1 MRKERR
7 KDSETAGTSPGSRRL
22 AELERAMSHAESYE
36 EWLEIAVAHDRRSG
50 ADEWRDDDRCEWI
63 HASELRASISR
74 LRRMRKRGETWA
86 LVDAF
91 QDTLF
96 RHQGE
101 CAQPELYRVA
111 RAGTKRVIEEYLAEL
126 ETCFAYLLD
135 VDEPAVDD
143 AFRLTQVKRIGRVY
157 GRPALLLSGGAL
169 LGLFHFGVVKAL
181 FDQDL
186 LPRTI
191 SGSSMGAIIA
201 AWACVHTDQELRDLF
216 ADPSRINREALAPL
230 PVTRIWR
237 QAALLDQDKLRRF
250 LPTVLGDHTFSR
262 AMRTSRRILNIT
274 VSPLRKQQ
282 IPRLLNYLSAPEVLV
297 NSAVLASCAIPV
309 AFRPVQLMARRR
321 GRVEPWLAKE
331 RWIDGSVRSDLPFDA
346 LRQMLN
352 INHFI
357 TSQTNPHVLPL
368 LSMSPAGPG
377 LAAALV
383 RAGGSTYRHASAQ
396 ALDILRRH
404 APGDRLRSQFDK
416 AHGLYSQTYAGT
428 DMHVQLPIRP
438 RLYAKMLTNPSLEE
452 FRDYTRLGE
461 RATWPLIPM
470 IRDRTRLS
478 RMFGNAIGVL
488 MNRMKQPAGSRKKRA
503 GERRRSLR

>member
-1 MRKERR
+1 MGR
-7 KDSETAGTSPGSRRL
+7 
-22 AELERAMSHAESYE
+22 AESYA
-36 EWLEIAVAHDRRSG
+36 EWMEAAREHDRLSG
-50 ADEWRDDDRCEWI
+50 ADDWRQDDRCEWI
-63 HASELRASISR
+63 HAGELRASITR
-74 LRRMRKRGETWA
+74 LRRMRRRGETWT
-86 LVDAF
+86 LMNAF

-101 CAQPELYRVA
+101 CAQPDLYRVA
-111 RAGTKRVIEEYLAEL
+111 RAGTKRIIEEYLGEL
-126 ETCFAYLLD
+126 ETCFAYLLAL
-135 VDEPAVDD
+135 DEPGVDD
-143 AFRLTQVKRIGRVY
+143 AYRLAQVKRVGRVY
-157 GRPALLLSGGAL
+157 GRPALMLSGGAL

-181 FDQDL
+181 FEQDL

-191 SGSSMGAIIA
+191 SGSSMGSIIA
-201 AWACVHTDQELRDLF
+201 SWACVHTDDELRELF

-230 PVTRIWR
+230 SLAKIWN
-237 QAALLDQDKLRRF
+237 QSAVLDQDKLRRF
-250 LPTVLGDHTFSR
+250 LPTVLGNQTFSG
-262 AMRTSRRILNIT
+262 AMRHSRRILNIT

-309 AFRPVQLMARRR
+309 AFRPVQLTARRR
-321 GRVEPWLAKE
+321 GRVEPWMPNE

-377 LAAALV
+377 LASALI
-383 RAGGSTYRHASAQ
+383 RAGGSTYRHASTQ

-404 APGDRLRSQFDK
+404 APGERLRAQFDK
-416 AHGLYSQTYAGT
+416 AHGVYSQTYAGA
-428 DMHVQLPIRP
+428 DMHIQLPIRP
-438 RLYAKMLTNPSLEE
+438 GLYARMLTNPSLEE
-452 FRDYTRLGE
+452 FRDYTQLGE

-478 RMFGNAIGVL
+478 RMFGNAIGTL
-488 MNRMKQPAGSRKKRA
+488 MSRMQQSSVGKPAKQSGRPHRGSRDVPT
-503 GERRRSLR
+503 RRRAR

>member
-1 MRKERR
+1 MVSREAPPGRR
-7 KDSETAGTSPGSRRL
+7 SSTRSRNL
-22 AELERAMSHAESYE
+22 AELDRAMGRAESYD
-36 EWLEIAVAHDRRSG
+36 EWLELAREHDRRSG
-50 ADEWRDDDRCEWI
+50 ADEWRNDDQCEWI
-63 HASELRASISR
+63 HAGELRASIGR

-86 LVDAF
+86 LQHVF

-101 CAQPELYRVA
+101 CAQPELYQVA
-111 RAGTKRVIEEYLAEL
+111 RAGTKRIVEDYLAEL
-126 ETCFAYLLD
+126 ETCFAYLLALR
-135 VDEPAVDD
+135 EPGVDD
-143 AFRLTQVKRIGRVY
+143 AFRLAQVKRVGRVY
-157 GRPALLLSGGAL
+157 GRPALMLSGGAL

-181 FDQDL
+181 FEQEL

-201 AWACVHTDQELRDLF
+201 AWACVHTDEELRELF
-216 ADPSRINREALAPL
+216 ADPARINREALAPL
-230 PVTRIWR
+230 PLSRMWSES
-237 QAALLDQDKLRRF
+237 ALMDQEKLRRF
-250 LPTVLGDHTFSR
+250 LPTVLGDRTFSTS
-262 AMRTSRRILNIT
+262 MRHSRRILNIT

-282 IPRLLNYLSAPEVLV
+282 IPRLLNYLSAPEVTV

-309 AFRPVQLMARRR
+309 AFQPVQLMARRR
-321 GRVEPWLAKE
+321 GRVEPWMKNE
-331 RWIDGSVRSDLPFDA
+331 QWIDGSVRNDLPFDA

-377 LAAALV
+377 LAATLV
-383 RAGGSTYRHASAQ
+383 RAGGSVYRHASTQ

-404 APGDRLRSQFDK
+404 APGDQLRAQFDK
-416 AHGLYSQTYAGT
+416 AHGVYSQDYGGT
-428 DMHVQLPIRP
+428 DMHVRLPIRP

-452 FRDYTRLGE
+452 LHEYTRMGE
-461 RATWPLIPM
+461 RATWPIIPM

-488 MNRMKQPAGSRKKRA
+488 MHRMEKSASRKS
-503 GERRRSLR
+503 RRRA

>member
-1 MRKERR
+1 MNR
-7 KDSETAGTSPGSRRL
+7 
-22 AELERAMSHAESYE
+22 AESYG
-36 EWLEIAVAHDRRSG
+36 EWIELAREHDRRSG
-50 ADEWRDDDRCEWI
+50 AEEWRELDRCEWI
-63 HASELRASISR
+63 HAGELRTSIDR
-74 LRRMRKRGETWA
+74 LRRMRRRGETWK
-86 LVDAF
+86 LVPVF

-101 CAQPELYRVA
+101 CAQPELYQVA
-111 RAGTKRVIEEYLAEL
+111 RAGTKHIVEEYLGEL
-126 ETCFAYLLD
+126 EACFAYLLEL
-135 VDEPAVDD
+135 DEPGVDD
-143 AFRLTQVKRIGRVY
+143 AYRLAQVKRVGRVY
-157 GRPALLLSGGAL
+157 GRPALMLSGGAL

-201 AWACVHTDQELRDLF
+201 AWACVHTDGELRELF
-216 ADPSRINREALAPL
+216 ADPARINREALAPL
-230 PVTRIWR
+230 PPFRMWSE
-237 QAALLDQDKLRRF
+237 AALLDQDKLRRF
-250 LPTVLGDHTFSR
+250 LPTVLGDRTFAH
-262 AMRTSRRILNIT
+262 AMRHSRRILNIT

-309 AFRPVQLMARRR
+309 AFQPVQLMARRR
-321 GRVEPWLAKE
+321 DRSEPWLRNE
-331 RWIDGSVRSDLPFDA
+331 RWIDGSVRNDLPFDA

-368 LSMSPAGPG
+368 LTMSPAGPG

-383 RAGGSTYRHASAQ
+383 RAGGSVYRHVSAQ

-404 APGDRLRSQFDK
+404 APGDRLRAQFDK
-416 AHGLYSQTYAGT
+416 AHGVYSQDYASA
-428 DMHVQLPIRP
+428 DMHVQLPVRP
-438 RLYAKMLTNPSLEE
+438 RLYAKMLSNPSLEE
-452 FRDYTRLGE
+452 FGEYTRMGE

-478 RMFGNAIGVL
+478 RMFGDAIGVL
-488 MNRMKQPAGSRKKRA
+488 MNRMKRQATRSQQRGARKGRRPA
-503 GERRRSLR
+503 

>member
-1 MRKERR
+1 VKKQMRK
-7 KDSETAGTSPGSRRL
+7 TGTPVRPSSRPRNL
-22 AELERAMSHAESYE
+22 AELEHAMSRAETYG
-36 EWLEIAVAHDRRSG
+36 EWLEFAREHDRRSG
-50 ADEWRDDDRCEWI
+50 ADDWREDDRCEWI
-63 HASELRASISR
+63 HAGELRTSIAR

-86 LVDAF
+86 LLDTF

-111 RAGTKRVIEEYLAEL
+111 RAGTKRIIDEYLAEL
-126 ETCFAYLLD
+126 ETCFVYLLD
-135 VDEPAVDD
+135 LDEPGVDD
-143 AFRLTQVKRIGRVY
+143 AYRLAQVKRVGRVY
-157 GRPALLLSGGAL
+157 GRPALMLSGGAL

-181 FDQDL
+181 FEQDL

-191 SGSSMGAIIA
+191 SGSSMGSIIA
-201 AWACVHTDQELRDLF
+201 AWACVHTDQQLRELF
-216 ADPSRINREALAPL
+216 ADPSRINREALGPL
-230 PVTRIWR
+230 PLAKIRSKAT
-237 QAALLDQDKLRRF
+237 LLDQDKLRRF
-250 LPTVLGDHTFSR
+250 LPTVLGDQTFSR
-262 AMRTSRRILNIT
+262 SMRHSRRILNIT

-321 GRVEPWLAKE
+321 GRIEPWMKNE
-331 RWIDGSVRSDLPFDA
+331 HWIDGSVHSDLPFDA

-377 LAAALV
+377 LAAALI
-383 RAGGSTYRHASAQ
+383 RAGGSTYRHASTQ

-404 APGDRLRSQFDK
+404 APGERLKAQFDK
-416 AHGLYSQTYAGT
+416 AHGIYNQTYAGA
-428 DMHVQLPIRP
+428 DMHIQLPIRP
-438 RLYAKMLTNPSLEE
+438 RLYARMLTNPSLEE
-452 FRDYTRLGE
+452 FHDYTRMGE

-478 RMFGNAIGVL
+478 RMFGNAIGML
-488 MNRMKQPAGSRKKRA
+488 MTRMQQPASRRA
-503 GERRRSLR
+503 RSERSAAESGR